1 MLLLLA
7 GSFLCRLE
15 NGVYMVS
22 QWNGSLAAPRRNGPA
37 TSYIGDEDP
46 TTAKRV
52 FVLEQHLLAC
62 CSTRVFPMPSKCP

>member
-7 GSFLCRLE
+7 GSFLGRLG

-22 QWNGSLAAPRRNGPA
+22 QWNGGLAALRKTGPV

-46 TTAKRV
+46 MTAKCV
-52 FVLEQHLLAC
+52 FVLEQHLLVC